1 MASFDYI
8 IIGAGS
14 AGCVL
19 ADRLSSSGKFR
30 VLLVEAGPSDDRFW
44 VRTPIGYGML
54 FNDSRVNWR
63 YRTNAETGLD
73 NRQLYW
79 PRGKVLGGSS
89 SINAL
94 VYHHGQPADY
104 DDWAAAGNSG
114 WDYHSIKPI
123 YNSFEDIIRNDD
135 QRPMIGKLTVSD
147 VADEYHPLK
156 SHFFSMANEMG
167 LHNDA
172 ACRLD

>member
-54 FNDSRVNWR
+54 LMIAALIGAITPMPKLAW
-63 YRTNAETGLD
+63 TTA
-73 NRQLYW
+73 
-79 PRGKVLGGSS
+79 S
-89 SINAL
+89 SIGLGARFL
-94 VYHHGQPADY
+94 ADQARSMRWFIIMASQLIMMIGQQPATPV
-104 DDWAAAGNSG
+104 G
-114 WDYHSIKPI
+114 I
-123 YNSFEDIIRNDD
+123 IIRSS
-135 QRPMIGKLTVSD
+135 RFTIALKTSSAMMISG
-147 VADEYHPLK
+147 P
-156 SHFFSMANEMG
+156 
-167 LHNDA
+167 
-172 ACRLD
+172 